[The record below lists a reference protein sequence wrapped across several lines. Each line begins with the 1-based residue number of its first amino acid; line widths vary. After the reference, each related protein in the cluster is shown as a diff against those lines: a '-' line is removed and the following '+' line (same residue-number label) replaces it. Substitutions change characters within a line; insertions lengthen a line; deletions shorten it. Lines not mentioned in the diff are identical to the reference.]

1 MLPSL
6 LQRLGDS
13 RSYSN
18 AQDVLKS
25 SQCEKNISKDDPCAE
40 FMRLKRQAQEKM
52 SCPPPCPPG
61 GGKGKGGGGDEYD
74 RIECLKKKSE
84 EKLKK
89 LKMMMIGG
97 ILAALLAGGL
107 VRSLLIYPKL
117 SNIMIFFVRFLGL

>member
-1 MLPSL
+1 MLPAS
-6 LQRLGDS
+6 LQRVGDS

-25 SQCEKNISKDDPCAE
+25 SQCNKNISKDDPCGE

-52 SCPPPCPPG
+52 GCPPPCPPG
-61 GGKGKGGGGDEYD
+61 GGKGKGGGDEYD

-89 LKMMMIGG
+89 LKMMMLGG
-97 ILAALLAGGL
+97 MLAALLAGGL
-107 VRSLLIYPKL
+107 VSSILI
-117 SNIMIFFVRFLGL
+117 